1 MPSPDATELAGDLPS
16 SGARFPAPVDADRRF
31 EAVVARGRSLRRRR
45 VAGRGGVVLG
55 AAALTVVALV
65 GITGRGDP
73 TTTVVSEDPRPMV
86 EQPTVERFADAGPVT
101 TAAPTTLPVPNCED
115 PAAACDIAVQG
126 SAALTAPAVA
136 PPESTIPPPA
146 PTTPPPAPPTPPP
159 APPSTPA
166 VNFPTPEEMPP
177 PTGTLVIGDLVD
189 GAVRITD
196 PQTADYV
203 DAAERICVSA
213 SIEAVPSEFG
223 TGRTTVYS
231 SGCSDAADGRD
242 LPLRPWESIDG
253 VITRAMP
260 LVVAPVRGT
269 VRRDT
274 TLRIGT
280 GWLEL
285 VRAARPLES
294 GQTLT
299 LTVEAWSGIGNGQ
312 SDNDAGRS
320 FTLTVP

>member
-1 MPSPDATELAGDLPS
+1 MPSPDATELDGDLPS
-16 SGARFPAPVDADRRF
+16 EGARFPAPVDADRRF

-45 VAGRGGVVLG
+45 VAGRGGAVLG
-55 AAALTVVALV
+55 AAALIVVALV

-136 PPESTIPPPA
+136 PPESTTPPPA
-146 PTTPPPAPPTPPP
+146 PTTPPP

-203 DAAERICVSA
+203 NAAERICVSA
-213 SIEAVPSEFG
+213 SIEAVPSEFPTVG
-223 TGRTTVYS
+223 TTVYS

-253 VITRAMP
+253 VLARTMP

-299 LTVEAWSGIGNGQ
+299 LTVEAWSGIDSGQ
-312 SDNDAGRS
+312 SDNTASRG